1 MQIDPTVIAEIRHL
15 HRQREFSMVQRKR
28 AHLSLGAF
36 IRTNL
41 GWTKDGDEK
50 ANSEIRKMDADMIA
64 DKADRGEFAPIIVA
78 VIVAG
83 RSGAAFT
90 AQLGSMRLTEEIDA
104 IRTLGLSPR
113 QVLVLPRVL
122 AGLLMLPLLVVVGDV
137 IGVFG
142 GFLIAVYRLDFN
154 AASYLQATW
163 EYLEPIDVISGLVK
177 AATFGFLVSLMGCFH
192 GFNSR
197 GGAQGVG
204 AATTSA
210 VVSASILILIFN
222 YIITQLFFA
231 R

>member
-1 MQIDPTVIAEIRHL
+1 VTEQIDALTTLSTDPIRY
-15 HRQREFSMVQRKR
+15 
-28 AHLSLGAF
+28 
-36 IRTNL
+36 
-41 GWTKDGDEK
+41 
-50 ANSEIRKMDADMIA
+50 
-64 DKADRGEFAPIIVA
+64 
-78 VIVAG
+78 
-83 RSGAAFT
+83 
-90 AQLGSMRLTEEIDA
+90 
-104 IRTLGLSPR
+104 
-113 QVLVLPRVL
+113 LVLPRVL